1 VSKFPIVSSITL
13 DAQFRLTSIFWSS
26 QIMTHLMTRSDKE
39 GMKRRRISMNSRFR
53 IVIAVAAGVVVGGA
67 VVQGLHA
74 QAKPKAYIVTES
86 QIVDASAAAT
96 YGPRNQAAQK
106 AAGGTSF
113 RTTGKITAVVGTSPE
128 RVGLSEWSNV
138 DAAQSWLASQG
149 RKDLSAERDKAIKI
163 MRQYIVEA
171 AN

>member
-1 VSKFPIVSSITL
+1 M
-13 DAQFRLTSIFWSS
+13 A
-26 QIMTHLMTRSDKE
+26 HSDKE
-39 GMKRRRISMNSRFR
+39 GINAGGMSMNAKFR
-53 IVIAVAAGVVVGGA
+53 IAMALAAGAVVGGA

-86 QIVDASAAAT
+86 QIVDAAAATT

-113 RTTGKITAVVGTSPE
+113 RTTGKITAVVGTPPE